1 MATRIGGES
10 TPRRPSCP
18 TDSAACADSSDEIAR
33 LSIAGH
39 GCRILCVDDVLPR
52 HFVASRQGTR
62 AQLLYVE
69 REISHFEFQGHRYA
83 ICSDAAVRPE
93 EPDRD
98 PAAVPADIRQLL
110 TNRELQIVQLI
121 CMGFVSKQVAYRL
134 HLSEFTVRSYLK
146 TIYCKLGVR
155 SRGAMVY
162 RYAQAFS
169 RSAAE
174 EPEAEPPV
182 DMSASV
188 LRQRARGN

>member
-83 ICSDAAVRPE
+83 ICSDAAVRPQE
-93 EPDRD
+93 SDRD

-174 EPEAEPPV
+174 EPEAEPPA

-188 LRQRARGN
+188 LR